1 MASTNSSTN
10 ASVDDEEGGNSGG
23 VVFSDVPSPHAVSV
37 NVVAGAVD
45 ERNYKVACEF
55 VDAALYQLFRKTHN
69 LGLMFDKQNVQVRL

>member
-45 ERNYKVACEF
+45 GVVGPLVVGSGFEYADRILAPSV
-55 VDAALYQLFRKTHN
+55 VDALRTLQLQDSA
-69 LGLMFDKQNVQVRL
+69 G